1 MENSSRLRT
10 NTQSKLR
17 RHEFM
22 YTLLII
28 FKGLQFFLLLSRK
41 LLGIGDKRSRN
52 LVFMTL
58 TISYWVG
65 EYFIGHPDS
74 RKRILEDF
82 HCLPNTSSL
91 LSLLNSIKK
100 SPPIQTHWTTL
111 LQFSA
116 YLEKLIIQFFF
127 NKKFFVPTTKPIQK
141 THNQTL
147 CVSRLKFLKNWN
159 KKQRIS

>member
-58 TISYWVG
+58 TISY
-65 EYFIGHPDS
+65 
-74 RKRILEDF
+74 
-82 HCLPNTSSL
+82 
-91 LSLLNSIKK
+91 
-100 SPPIQTHWTTL
+100 
-111 LQFSA
+111 
-116 YLEKLIIQFFF
+116 
-127 NKKFFVPTTKPIQK
+127 
-141 THNQTL
+141 
-147 CVSRLKFLKNWN
+147 
-159 KKQRIS
+159 